1 MQLKLHTGNG
11 VWIFKFSMGN
21 YEALSSASQREV
33 CNRSST
39 DYWCQIPGE
48 PFLDSSQIFPRAEK
62 RAACS
67 ASKNKCLLSGD
78 EFKNSYTL
86 MTIETIREKMIFQN
100 IQRPASLP
108 TAYQFA
114 FNLPTSKQRFIVIKD
129 KGEQQNALFYS
140 KSLKRFSLS
149 LMPFPKVAQL
159 VSKGFSRTLWQF

>member
-11 VWIFKFSMGN
+11 VWIFKFSTGN

-39 DYWCQIPGE
+39 DYWCQIPEE
-48 PFLDSSQIFPRAEK
+48 PLLDSSQIFPRAEK

-78 EFKNSYTL
+78 EFKNSYTDCFDDNRDDSRKND
-86 MTIETIREKMIFQN
+86 ISKYSK
-100 IQRPASLP
+100 ASI
-108 TAYQFA
+108 T
-114 FNLPTSKQRFIVIKD
+114 T
-129 KGEQQNALFYS
+129 ALFYS